1 MVSILAV
8 IRRLLELRPS
18 GPYWK
23 WGKNE
28 KSKIV
33 ITKPKTK
40 KSRRKIP
47 ISKVLLKKL
56 KEYENKYPQEAFVL
70 TGRTDKFYEPLAY
83 RYDYKMVLEKCNIP
97 YRNYHQLRHFFASN
111 CISVGM
117 DAKSLSEVLGHSSI
131 GITMNLY
138 VHSNNE
144 IKKKYI
150 DRL

>member
-1 MVSILAV
+1 MDNKILSV
-8 IRRLLELRPS
+8 NRTIQRL
-18 GPYWK
+18 YM
-23 WGKNE
+23 GKNV

-33 ITKPKTK
+33 ITKPKTR

-47 ISKVLLKKL
+47 ISKVLSQKLRELKP
-56 KEYENKYPQEAFVL
+56 NFSDDDFIL
-70 TGRTDKFYEPLAY
+70 TGSSDKFYEPLAY
-83 RYDYKMVLEKCNIP
+83 RYDYKMVLVKCGIE
-97 YRNYHQLRHFFASN
+97 YKNYHQLRHTFATN
-111 CISVGM
+111 CIGVGM

-131 GITMNLY
+131 GITLSLY